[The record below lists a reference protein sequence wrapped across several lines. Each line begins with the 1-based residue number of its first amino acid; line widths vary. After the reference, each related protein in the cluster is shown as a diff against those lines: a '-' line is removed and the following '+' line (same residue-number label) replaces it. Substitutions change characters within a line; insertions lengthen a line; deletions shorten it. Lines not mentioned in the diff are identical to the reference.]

1 MSFQWTS
8 ILELF
13 ARWKADDGCVRCCC
27 SCIRLFVTL
36 CTVACQAPLSMGF
49 SRWEYWSW
57 VAMPASRGSSRYRV
71 WTRISYVS
79 FIGRQVLYHQGHLG
93 KPWKID
99 DITAKMQIKEVTP
112 VSLFQTRIQGFLYL
126 FILLLLSLSWIVRM
140 VIFILCLNTEIFKIQ
155 VTENLSQKYFEKKWM
170 EFIGI
175 CNSES
180 MSFKQK
186 WNLRFK

>member
-1 MSFQWTS
+1 
-8 ILELF
+8 
-13 ARWKADDGCVRCCC
+13 
-27 SCIRLFVTL
+27 
-36 CTVACQAPLSMGF
+36 
-49 SRWEYWSW
+49 
-57 VAMPASRGSSRYRV
+57 
-71 WTRISYVS
+71 
-79 FIGRQVLYHQGHLG
+79 
-93 KPWKID
+93 
-99 DITAKMQIKEVTP
+99 
-112 VSLFQTRIQGFLYL
+112 
-126 FILLLLSLSWIVRM
+126 M